1 MQSHPTLSRE
11 LVELFDNVSKQA
23 DEYIDMFNLLRR
35 KARELDGTRTE
46 MQQYLHSFRAEC
58 TDELAAHR
66 QNMEQVLQELSD
78 RIDFVQ
84 SVYEEMDGIHQLKEA
99 LQELRSSYHNRTVEL
114 DTVIHSIRT
123 YLRKETETEFLAQE
137 KKLALKIQNME
148 SQLTSFDTRLYN
160 TQDLHRREFMSISEE
175 VNRFKN
181 KITETKF
188 IVDEATKIVNE
199 TVELAD
205 KNMNEKIR
213 KYSVDIEAKMKTA
226 LDAMSAESTL
236 KNKVDKL
243 RVDVN
248 NIEKKVGGS
257 DQSINIRSALCLG
270 MSAVALLISIIMML
284 NK

>member
-58 TDELAAHR
+58 TDELSANR
-66 QNMEQVLQELSD
+66 QNMEQVLQELSN

-137 KKLALKIQNME
+137 QKLALKIQNME

-257 DQSINIRSALCLG
+257 DQSVNIRSAICLG